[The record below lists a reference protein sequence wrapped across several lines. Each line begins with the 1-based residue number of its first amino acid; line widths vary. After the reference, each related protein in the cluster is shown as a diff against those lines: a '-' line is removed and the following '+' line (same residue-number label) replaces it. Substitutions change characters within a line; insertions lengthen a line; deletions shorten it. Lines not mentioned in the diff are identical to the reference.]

1 MTLKPDPPPQVEVLR
16 IGSGEA
22 TASRLFQLFATQ
34 ALPAGSIT
42 TSVRIWILPLRNTW
56 MTSPGLVP
64 AGWPFVSSPANST
77 TQRPNVVA
85 TQTSS
90 LPSIDT
96 PQGTSTTPPPVK
108 PSGAGWVPS
117 GRIMFTM
124 PVVILGLAK
133 RVCIMCA
140 VRILNCS
147 IMDTPAGI
155 FGCGKSGDMLL
166 VTQRLPLESKATPRT
181 LIPQRNDATVLHS
194 TAGEIQQLIARAI
207 GNPDVTVR
215 SDTDT
220 H

>member
-42 TSVRIWILPLRNTW
+42 TSVRICILPLRNTW

-64 AGWPFVSSPANST
+64 AGWPFVSSPAIST

-96 PQGTSTTPPPVK
+96 PQGTSTTPSAVLGNAHDRANS
-108 PSGAGWVPS
+108 PSPIT
-117 GRIMFTM
+117 R
-124 PVVILGLAK
+124 
-133 RVCIMCA
+133 A
-140 VRILNCS
+140 VRNI
-147 IMDTPAGI
+147 
-155 FGCGKSGDMLL
+155 
-166 VTQRLPLESKATPRT
+166 R
-181 LIPQRNDATVLHS
+181 
-194 TAGEIQQLIARAI
+194 ARACQWQ
-207 GNPDVTVR
+207 GYPDSR
-215 SDTDT
+215 APLGRN